1 MVAYWSGCRQKI
13 NGSLKPSNGGELS
26 ERTAY
31 KDVWKEG
38 KVKVNSRKWWS
49 TVELTIVEKCH
60 LSRPAAARKGEVT
73 GTQGEKAA
81 AGVCLK
87 GVAVFGGGTESH
99 HGQGDM
105 QLLSLF
111 SLSLGDL
118 LVSPIGWTQLEA
130 RNQHRPLIH
139 FIHISLWNTKRG
151 REASRVKLLW
161 KSKWNISSSQAR
173 LSYGLP

>member
-1 MVAYWSGCRQKI
+1 MQSMVAYWSGCRQKI

-111 SLSLGDL
+111 SLSHGRSTS
-118 LVSPIGWTQLEA
+118 VSHRLDPIGSQKPTQPIDTL
-130 RNQHRPLIH
+130 HTH
-139 FIHISLWNTKRG
+139 
-151 REASRVKLLW
+151 
-161 KSKWNISSSQAR
+161 
-173 LSYGLP
+173 